1 MDTFDPDAFLKGSAP
16 ATPAAPAFDPDAFLS
31 GAREKELR
39 TQYGKEI
46 MGRGEPGYGERFID
60 AATMGTS
67 RPLSG
72 LVRGVSG
79 VLDPNSTFGER
90 YRAGVGAAE
99 DYFKKGEE
107 NTPGA
112 LGVATDVAGSLAA
125 PPVGKLYT
133 GARNL
138 LKAGKTAVTGAPV
151 VAQGGRELLGKVI
164 AQGTTTGAIEG
175 AARNAKDVE
184 SATEGAVTGG
194 AIGGA
199 TSAAVGAAAKAVP
212 DVRDSGVLCGAVES
226 GMAHISGHDRS
237 QLLLLPEAV
246 DDYVAADN
254 PVRFIEAF
262 VDGLDLA
269 ALGFTGTVPKATGR
283 PGYAPADLLKLYIY
297 GYLNRVRSSRRL
309 EAETHRNIE
318 VIWLLRHLK
327 PDFKTIADFRRDN
340 RKAFRPVFRQFVL
353 LCKQLDLFG
362 RELLAVD
369 GTRIKAVN
377 NKDRN
382 FTRASLAEFI
392 RLADKKLDDYLQRL
406 DQSDATEQTAGGAR
420 VANLAEKIAAVRERR
435 ERCKAMLAE
444 LDQTGESQI
453 SLTDPDSRAMA
464 AHTHVAVG
472 YNVQVAVDTKHK
484 LIVEQQVTNQ
494 VLDMGL
500 LTETA
505 EPAKEILG
513 VETIDVVADMGYFK
527 IEDIEACEKAHM
539 VPYVPRPQR
548 GPSVRKGLFRKDE
561 FKYDAETDSMICP
574 AGQRLHPYTSSLL
587 RGLKKIN
594 YANRAACRDCP
605 LRPRCTGNQFRS
617 VSRLENE
624 AVLDRMAARLALRPG
639 ILGQRR
645 EAVEHPFGTIKQWMY
660 QGAFLMRGLEKVRA
674 EFSLTALAYNIRRVL
689 NLVAFDKL
697 MVAMKAAPG

>member
-1 MDTFDPDAFLKGSAP
+1 
-16 ATPAAPAFDPDAFLS
+16 
-31 GAREKELR
+31 
-39 TQYGKEI
+39 
-46 MGRGEPGYGERFID
+46 
-60 AATMGTS
+60 
-67 RPLSG
+67 
-72 LVRGVSG
+72 
-79 VLDPNSTFGER
+79 
-90 YRAGVGAAE
+90 
-99 DYFKKGEE
+99 
-107 NTPGA
+107 
-112 LGVATDVAGSLAA
+112 
-125 PPVGKLYT
+125 
-133 GARNL
+133 
-138 LKAGKTAVTGAPV
+138 
-151 VAQGGRELLGKVI
+151 
-164 AQGTTTGAIEG
+164 
-175 AARNAKDVE
+175 
-184 SATEGAVTGG
+184 
-194 AIGGA
+194 
-199 TSAAVGAAAKAVP
+199 
-212 DVRDSGVLCGAVES
+212 
-226 GMAHISGHDRS
+226 MAHLTGYDRS
-237 QLLLLPEAV
+237 QTLRLPEAL
-246 DDYVAADN
+246 DDYVAAEN

-262 VDGLDLA
+262 VDSLDLA
-269 ALGFTGTVPKATGR
+269 AAGFARVQPKATGR
-283 PGYAPADLLKLYIY
+283 PGYAPADLLKLHIY
-297 GYLNRVRSSRRL
+297 GYLNRTRSSRRL

-327 PDFKTIADFRRDN
+327 PDFKTIADFRRIN
-340 RKAFRPVFRQFVL
+340 HKAFRPVFRQFVL
-353 LCKQLDLFG
+353 LCRELDLFG
-362 RELLAVD
+362 KELLAVD

-382 FTRASLAEFI
+382 FTRASLTEFI
-392 RLADKKLDDYLQRL
+392 RVADAKLDDYLKRL
-406 DQSDATEQTAGGAR
+406 DHADAAETGTSGSR
-420 VANLAEKIAAVRERR
+420 VENLAEKIAAVRGRR
-435 ERCKAMLAE
+435 ERCQEMLAE
-444 LDQTGESQI
+444 LDRTGDSQI

-464 AHTHVAVG
+464 AHTRVAVG
-472 YNVQVAVDTKHK
+472 YNAQIAVDTKHK

-527 IEDIEACEKAHM
+527 SEDIEACEKARM

-574 AGQRLHPYTSSLL
+574 AGQRLHPYTSSLM

-605 LRPRCTGNQFRS
+605 LRPRCTENQFRS

-639 ILGQRR
+639 ILSQRR
-645 EAVEHPFGTIKQWMY
+645 EVVEHPFGTIKQWMY

-697 MVAMKAAPG
+697 VAAVKAAPG